1 MKFAAQRLCSNPE
14 KWELFLH
21 DEFSRHYPFV
31 FNIQGIKI
39 NTGTKVF
46 GINAHRTIERRQGVF
61 PHDISYDVVNQYFS
75 FDLITRQFVATLA
88 LNRRIGIDVVE
99 GDVAGCRY

>member
-1 MKFAAQRLCSNPE
+1 
-14 KWELFLH
+14 
-21 DEFSRHYPFV
+21 
-31 FNIQGIKI
+31 
-39 NTGTKVF
+39 
-46 GINAHRTIERRQGVF
+46 
-61 PHDISYDVVNQYFS
+61 VNQYFS